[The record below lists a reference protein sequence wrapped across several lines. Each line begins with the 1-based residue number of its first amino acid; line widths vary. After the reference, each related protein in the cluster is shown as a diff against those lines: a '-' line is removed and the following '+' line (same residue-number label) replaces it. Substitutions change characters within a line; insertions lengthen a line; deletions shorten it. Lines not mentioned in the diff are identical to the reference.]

1 LVLSPREEPVDS
13 AAWPVF
19 SPPRPRKAARI
30 KSFCL
35 SIILMVKKMYLKDT
49 KREKE
54 REREK

>member
-1 LVLSPREEPVDS
+1 
-13 AAWPVF
+13 
-19 SPPRPRKAARI
+19 
-30 KSFCL
+30 L